1 MKASNFHLLMYVIIL
16 FMGIL
21 PVHKTMAAVRYGS
34 LSLLFIKKTYYFANR
49 PHIFRYVEGD

>member
-21 PVHKTMAAVRYGS
+21 PVHKTKAAVRYGS
-34 LSLLFIKKTYYFANR
+34 LSLLFTKKKRITLQIVHTYL
-49 PHIFRYVEGD
+49 DM

>member
-34 LSLLFIKKTYYFANR
+34 LSLLFIKKNVLLCKSPT
-49 PHIFRYVEGD
+49 HI

>member
-34 LSLLFIKKTYYFANR
+34 LSLLFIKKRITLQIAHTYL
-49 PHIFRYVEGD
+49 DM